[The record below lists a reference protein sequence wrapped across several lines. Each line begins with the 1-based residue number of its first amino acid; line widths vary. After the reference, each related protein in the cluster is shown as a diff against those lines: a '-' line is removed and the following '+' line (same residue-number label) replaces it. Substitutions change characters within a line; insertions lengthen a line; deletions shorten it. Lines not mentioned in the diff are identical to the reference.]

1 MKLIFASK
9 RLQPDVQAPSVL
21 FMDIHESW
29 IVSST
34 TNKKSFTL
42 GLETAQLMVEMSPRK
57 CLCCLNVLYSWD
69 RHH

>member
-1 MKLIFASK
+1 MKLIFESK
-9 RLQPDVQAPSVL
+9 RLQPDVEAPSVL
-21 FMDIHESW
+21 FMDILESW

-57 CLCCLNVLYSWD
+57 RLCCLNVLYSWD